1 MAKSAGSYILGVKS
15 MNASCS
21 TNTRNVVQYR
31 LMAKNMMADGGV
43 EAAAPQMSSTPI
55 QGGVIKIYANL
66 DTSFFVK

>member
-1 MAKSAGSYILGVKS
+1 
-15 MNASCS
+15 
-21 TNTRNVVQYR
+21 
-31 LMAKNMMADGGV
+31 MMADGGV